1 MQKFCN
7 DVIDNLASDYAKT
20 GSQLIFNQLYVE
32 VTPLIKSMA
41 MRARTRAINL
51 GVNIP
56 MEDFESQINE
66 SLYEA
71 SKNYKSD
78 YGHFIPRF
86 QWFVK
91 RQEPIVWRMYETK
104 GCVKDRNGKKYEKAK
119 FEYLDRE
126 INFEKDG
133 YTLGQVIEKVDSAEK
148 VFLEKEEKK
157 TILREF
163 NEKNKKKYKIIA
175 FLQYGL
181 TNKEI
186 AVVLGEK
193 DYNAKTRKLVQRAK
207 ESFRDF
213 LSLRE

>member
-7 DVIDNLASDYAKT
+7 DIIDNLASNYAKI

-66 SLYEA
+66 SLYDA
-71 SKNYKSD
+71 SKNYKSE

-86 QWFVK
+86 HWFVK

-119 FEYLDRE
+119 FDYLECE
-126 INFEKDG
+126 INF
-133 YTLGQVIEKVDSAEK
+133 EKVDSAEK
-148 VFLEKEEKK
+148 VFLEEEEKR

-163 NEKNKKKYKIIA
+163 SEKNKNNYKIIV

-181 TNKEI
+181 TNKEL
-186 AVVLGEK
+186 AVVLNEK
-193 DYNAKTRKLVQRAK
+193 DYNAKIRKLVQRAK

-213 LSLRE
+213 LSLRK